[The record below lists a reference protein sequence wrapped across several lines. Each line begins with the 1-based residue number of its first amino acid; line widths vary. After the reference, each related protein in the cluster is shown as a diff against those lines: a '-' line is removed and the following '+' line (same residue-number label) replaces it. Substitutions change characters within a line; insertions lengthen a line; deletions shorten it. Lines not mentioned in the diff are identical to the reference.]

1 MKSQETKDDDI
12 VFYNVHIILKR
23 MYQQKLLERITK
35 FGVKDLKQKSEDL
48 KQLKENKLFG
58 DDIDNEKEVQK
69 YFNFLTGGYAYDL
82 LPKSGPLF

>member
-12 VFYNVHIILKR
+12 VFYNVHTILKR

-82 LPKSGPLF
+82 LPISGPLF